1 MIIVSFFKNFFQAFV
16 KLVQMEQEK
25 AERQRQ
31 KEEEER
37 RRKREEKQ
45 RMKRMLEASFDGD
58 CDEMSAILKEVGEYL
73 NSLYAC
79 IR

>member
-1 MIIVSFFKNFFQAFV
+1 MSSFKAFV

-25 AERQRQ
+25 AEKQRQ

-45 RMKRMLEASFDGD
+45 RMKRMLEAAFDGD
-58 CDEMSAILKEVGEYL
+58 TDEMALILKEVNDY
-73 NSLYAC
+73 
-79 IR
+79 